1 MFIRPDI
8 ISVLELARDI
18 IRNEFNEEY
27 SSDIKYK
34 TLMTA
39 SAINIATRQLT
50 VDTESIKTVTKELY
64 TITYS
69 DQFNANDPDPSY
81 QKITRK
87 LCNDIRQGKY
97 DPGTSNSDRLL
108 KVLTEI
114 VDLQVDIYSPAIAL
128 RFAKEGANIVIAAK
142 TAKPHPKL
150 PGTIFDA
157 AKEVESAGGTALPI
171 RTDIRDENQISDAV
185 NQAVET
191 FGSID
196 ALVNNASAISLTG
209 TLETPMKKFDLM
221 FGVNVRGTY
230 AVSQACLPYLLKS
243 NNPHILNIASPV
255 NLNPRWFQ
263 GHTAYTMAKYGMSM
277 CVIGMSEEFKKDGL
291 AVNALWP
298 KTIIDTAALRLVPG
312 IDSEASRDPNIMA
325 DAAYSILTKDS
336 KTCSGN
342 FFLDE
347 EVLRSDGVTDFSN
360 YMVNPNKI
368 PTPDL
373 FLD

>member
-1 MFIRPDI
+1 MSNFKNKTIFI
-8 ISVLELARDI
+8 
-18 IRNEFNEEY
+18 
-27 SSDIKYK
+27 
-34 TLMTA
+34 TG
-39 SAINIATRQLT
+39 ATRG
-50 VDTESIKTVTKELY
+50 I
-64 TITYS
+64 
-69 DQFNANDPDPSY
+69 
-81 QKITRK
+81 
-87 LCNDIRQGKY
+87 GK
-97 DPGTSNSDRLL
+97 
-108 KVLTEI
+108 
-114 VDLQVDIYSPAIAL
+114 AIAL

-157 AKEVESAGGTALPI
+157 AKEVESVGGTALPI

-360 YMVNPNKI
+360 YMVNPNKT

>member
-1 MFIRPDI
+1 MKEKISKNLSHTGVDILSNFKNKTIFI
-8 ISVLELARDI
+8 
-18 IRNEFNEEY
+18 
-27 SSDIKYK
+27 
-34 TLMTA
+34 TG
-39 SAINIATRQLT
+39 ATRG
-50 VDTESIKTVTKELY
+50 I
-64 TITYS
+64 
-69 DQFNANDPDPSY
+69 
-81 QKITRK
+81 
-87 LCNDIRQGKY
+87 GK
-97 DPGTSNSDRLL
+97 
-108 KVLTEI
+108 
-114 VDLQVDIYSPAIAL
+114 AIAL
-128 RFAKEGANIVIAAK
+128 KFAEEGANIVIAAK
-142 TAKPHPKL
+142 TVKPHPKL

-157 AKEVESAGGTALPI
+157 AEEVESAGGKALPI
-171 RTDIRDENQISDAV
+171 RTDIRDENQINDAV
-185 NQAVET
+185 QQT
-191 FGSID
+191 IDKFGSID

-221 FGVNVRGTY
+221 FGINVRGTY

-243 NNPHILNIASPV
+243 NNPHILNIASPI
-255 NLNPRWFQ
+255 NLNPKWFQ
-263 GHTAYTMAKYGMSM
+263 EYTAYTIAKYGMSM
-277 CVIGMSEEFKKDGL
+277 CVIGMSEEFKNDGL

-347 EVLRSDGVTDFSN
+347 EVLRSDGVTDFSD
-360 YMVNPNKI
+360 YMVNPNKT